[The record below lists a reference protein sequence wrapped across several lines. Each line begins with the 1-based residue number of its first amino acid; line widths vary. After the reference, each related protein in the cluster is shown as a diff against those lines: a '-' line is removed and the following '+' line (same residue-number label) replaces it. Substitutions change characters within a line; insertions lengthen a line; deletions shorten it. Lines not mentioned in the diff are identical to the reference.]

1 MIIIKIILGIL
12 IIFAI
17 VNIFLGFFLEDG
29 EGILTAGI
37 LCFVIVGTHIM
48 MPIISNTADKVQDD
62 SSTVCEEVVSES
74 IKKET
79 AETVVNETPEITK
92 TVETET
98 AKVETDKAVEE
109 LIDSFKGE
117 DSVEGEKSSET
128 SEETEG
134 VGMGTIILIM
144 LVIFSPVLLFIGLDL
159 IEDIIDCSSDFVGT
173 CFLKKKEKTT
183 IEEFVR
189 EANENSEDNP
199 FIKKIPTPKQKKGI
213 NIDKLAEKDSKI
225 AYIVWAVKFLN
236 DQGKESY
243 TRKLE
248 SYYIPEI
255 MQAYEQY
262 QKVKSF
268 HVKEMTAEA
277 KKHYEKIV
285 DLSYKVANVEV
296 KKAAG
301 EIVMDMDCNA
311 DVCEDIYKR
320 DGYCSMQEEIQ
331 ESHTA
336 EKKKEQT
343 LHAKTISKDTYVFWT
358 SEE

>member
-1 MIIIKIILGIL
+1 MSVISVFAIISVVLLFIGFWVSLITDFDSYIGIIILFCGLIL
-12 IIFAI
+12 
-17 VNIFLGFFLEDG
+17 
-29 EGILTAGI
+29 AGI
-37 LCFVIVGTHIM
+37 TYFAGIHNKEVI
-48 MPIISNTADKVQDD
+48 NT
-62 SSTVCEEVVSES
+62 
-74 IKKET
+74 
-79 AETVVNETPEITK
+79 ETVEAESTK
-92 TVETET
+92 T
-98 AKVETDKAVEE
+98 ETDNAVEE

-117 DSVEGEKSSET
+117 DSVESQKDSEA
-128 SEETEG
+128 SEEAEG
-134 VGMGTIILIM
+134 DNLLITIIAM
-144 LVIFSPVLLFIGLDL
+144 LVIFSPVLLFMVSELIEDVINFISDL
-159 IEDIIDCSSDFVGT
+159 IEI
-173 CFLKKKEKTT
+173 CFPKKNKETT
-183 IEEFVR
+183 TKEFVR
-189 EANENSEDNP
+189 ETNENSEDNP

-268 HVKEMTAEA
+268 HVKEMTTEA

-311 DVCEDIYKR
+311 DVCEDIYRR

>member
-1 MIIIKIILGIL
+1 MIITIL
-12 IIFAI
+12 ITIVAVILFILFLCAI
-17 VNIFLGFFLEDG
+17 L
-29 EGILTAGI
+29 AGI
-37 LCFVIVGTHIM
+37 ANDDANLCFVGCILTVLLCFGIATYIQ
-48 MPIISNTADKVQDD
+48 SNIQIKP
-62 SSTVCEEVVSES
+62 EV
-74 IKKET
+74 
-79 AETVVNETPEITK
+79 TK

-98 AKVETDKAVEE
+98 TKVETDKAVEE
-109 LIDSFKGE
+109 LIASFKGE
-117 DSVEGEKSSET
+117 DSAEGEKSSET

-134 VGMGTIILIM
+134 VGMGTIIIIV
-144 LVIFSPVLLFIGLDL
+144 LVVFSPALLFILLDL
-159 IEDIIDCSSDFVGT
+159 IDGITDFTVDLIEI
-173 CFLKKKEKTT
+173 CFPKKKKETALESIIKETD
-183 IEEFVR
+183 
-189 EANENSEDNP
+189 EDNP
-199 FIKKIPTPKQKKGI
+199 FIKKISTSKQKKEI

-236 DQGKESY
+236 DQGKENY

-248 SYYIPEI
+248 SYYISEI

-262 QKVKSF
+262 HKVKNF

-320 DGYCSMQEEIQ
+320 DGYCSMQEEI
-331 ESHTA
+331 EKSNSEKHMS

>member
-1 MIIIKIILGIL
+1 MIITILITIVAVILFILFLSIILAGIADDNATMAF
-12 IIFAI
+12 IGI
-17 VNIFLGFFLEDG
+17 
-29 EGILTAGI
+29 ILTLL
-37 LCFVIVGTHIM
+37 LCFGIAEY
-48 MPIISNTADKVQDD
+48 ISSDTLTEPA
-62 SSTVCEEVVSES
+62 
-74 IKKET
+74 
-79 AETVVNETPEITK
+79 ATK
-92 TVETET
+92 TTEVESTTTET
-98 AKVETDKAVEE
+98 DVVKNLIASFRGEDAVE
-109 LIDSFKGE
+109 S
-117 DSVEGEKSSET
+117 EKSSET
-128 SEETEG
+128 SEETKG
-134 VGMGTIILIM
+134 ASIGITIIAM
-144 LVIFSPVLLFIGLDL
+144 FVIFSPVLLFIGLDL

-277 KKHYEKIV
+277 KSIM
-285 DLSYKVANVEV
+285 
-296 KKAAG
+296 KK
-301 EIVMDMDCNA
+301 
-311 DVCEDIYKR
+311 
-320 DGYCSMQEEIQ
+320 
-331 ESHTA
+331 
-336 EKKKEQT
+336 
-343 LHAKTISKDTYVFWT
+343 L
-358 SEE
+358 

>member
-1 MIIIKIILGIL
+1 M
-12 IIFAI
+12 
-17 VNIFLGFFLEDG
+17 
-29 EGILTAGI
+29 
-37 LCFVIVGTHIM
+37 
-48 MPIISNTADKVQDD
+48 
-62 SSTVCEEVVSES
+62 
-74 IKKET
+74 
-79 AETVVNETPEITK
+79 
-92 TVETET
+92 
-98 AKVETDKAVEE
+98 
-109 LIDSFKGE
+109 
-117 DSVEGEKSSET
+117 
-128 SEETEG
+128 
-134 VGMGTIILIM
+134 
-144 LVIFSPVLLFIGLDL
+144 
-159 IEDIIDCSSDFVGT
+159 
-173 CFLKKKEKTT
+173 
-183 IEEFVR
+183 
-189 EANENSEDNP
+189 
-199 FIKKIPTPKQKKGI
+199 
-213 NIDKLAEKDSKI
+213 AEKDSKI

-236 DQGKESY
+236 DQGKENY

-262 QKVKSF
+262 QNVKSF

-320 DGYCSMQEEIQ
+320 DGYSSMQEEMQ
-331 ESHTA
+331 EPHTT

-343 LHAKTISKDTYVFWT
+343 LHAKAINKDTYTFWT

>member
-1 MIIIKIILGIL
+1 MIITILITIVAVILFILFLSIILAGIADDNATMAF
-12 IIFAI
+12 IGI
-17 VNIFLGFFLEDG
+17 
-29 EGILTAGI
+29 ILTLL
-37 LCFVIVGTHIM
+37 LCFGIAEY
-48 MPIISNTADKVQDD
+48 ISSDTLTEPA
-62 SSTVCEEVVSES
+62 
-74 IKKET
+74 
-79 AETVVNETPEITK
+79 ATK
-92 TVETET
+92 TTEVESATTET
-98 AKVETDKAVEE
+98 DVVKNLIASFRGEDAVE
-109 LIDSFKGE
+109 S
-117 DSVEGEKSSET
+117 EKSSET

-134 VGMGTIILIM
+134 DNLLRTIISSETSKETEGDILLRAIVVM
-144 LVIFSPVLLFIGLDL
+144 LVLFSSVLLFIGLDL

-173 CFLKKKEKTT
+173 CFLKKKEEPTT
-183 IEEFVR
+183 EEFVR
-189 EANENSEDNP
+189 EMEENSEDNP
-199 FIKKIPTPKQKKGI
+199 FIKKIPTPKQKKEI
-213 NIDKLAEKDSKI
+213 DIDKLAEKDSKI
-225 AYIVWAVKFLN
+225 AYIVWAVNFLN
-236 DQGKESY
+236 DQGKENY

-255 MQAYEQY
+255 IQAYEQY

-320 DGYCSMQEEIQ
+320 DGYSSMQEEMQ
-331 ESHTA
+331 EPHTT

-343 LHAKTISKDTYVFWT
+343 LHAKAINKDTYTFWT

>member
-1 MIIIKIILGIL
+1 MIIIKIILAIL
-12 IIFAI
+12 IIFAV
-17 VNIFLGFFLEDG
+17 VNIFLGLFFGDG
-29 EGILTAGI
+29 EGILIAGI
-37 LCFVIVGTHIM
+37 LCFFIVGMYIM
-48 MPIISNTADKVQDD
+48 MPIISNTVDKVQDD
-62 SSTVCEEVVSES
+62 SSTICEKVTSES
-74 IKKET
+74 IEKET

-128 SEETEG
+128 SEETKG
-134 VGMGTIILIM
+134 ASIGITIIAM

-159 IEDIIDCSSDFVGT
+159 IDGITDSIVDLIEIGFS
-173 CFLKKKEKTT
+173 KKNKETKT
-183 IEEFVR
+183 EKFVR
-189 EANENSEDNP
+189 ETNENSEDNP
-199 FIKKIPTPKQKKGI
+199 FIKKIPTPKQKKEI

-225 AYIVWAVKFLN
+225 AYIVWSVKFLN

-311 DVCEDIYKR
+311 DVCENIYKK
-320 DGYCSMQEEIQ
+320 DGYSSMQEEF
-331 ESHTA
+331 
-336 EKKKEQT
+336 EKNNQN
-343 LHAKTISKDTYVFWT
+343 
-358 SEE
+358 

>member
-1 MIIIKIILGIL
+1 MITTILVATVAVILFILFLCIILAGITDGNTTMAFVVFIL
-12 IIFAI
+12 TLL
-17 VNIFLGFFLEDG
+17 LGFG
-29 EGILTAGI
+29 GIAIYT
-37 LCFVIVGTHIM
+37 
-48 MPIISNTADKVQDD
+48 
-62 SSTVCEEVVSES
+62 SSDTVTKPEVT
-74 IKKET
+74 KT
-79 AETVVNETPEITK
+79 AETETT
-92 TVETET
+92 
-98 AKVETDKAVEE
+98 KVEIDKAVEE
-109 LIDSFKGE
+109 LIASFKGE
-117 DSVEGEKSSET
+117 DSVESEKSSEI

-134 VGMGTIILIM
+134 VGMGTIIIIAFI
-144 LVIFSPVLLFIGLDL
+144 VFSPALLFILLNLIDGITDFTVDL
-159 IEDIIDCSSDFVGT
+159 IEI
-173 CFLKKKEKTT
+173 CFSKKNKETKT
-183 IEEFVR
+183 EKFVR
-189 EANENSEDNP
+189 ETNENSEDNP

-255 MQAYEQY
+255 IQAYEQY
-262 QKVKSF
+262 HKVKNF

-331 ESHTA
+331 ESHTV

>member
-1 MIIIKIILGIL
+1 MITIVVVILFMLFLCLIL
-12 IIFAI
+12 AGVTDDNTTMAFVGYILA
-17 VNIFLGFFLEDG
+17 VLLGLGVSVYTFSDT
-29 EGILTAGI
+29 LTK
-37 LCFVIVGTHIM
+37 
-48 MPIISNTADKVQDD
+48 P
-62 SSTVCEEVVSES
+62 
-74 IKKET
+74 ET
-79 AETVVNETPEITK
+79 TK
-92 TVETET
+92 TTEVESTT
-98 AKVETDKAVEE
+98 TETDKAVES
-109 LIDSFKGE
+109 LIASFQGE
-117 DSVEGEKSSET
+117 NSVESEKSPET

-134 VGMGTIILIM
+134 VGMGTIIIIM
-144 LVIFSPVLLFIGLDL
+144 LIIFSPALLFILLGLIDCITDSTVDL
-159 IEDIIDCSSDFVGT
+159 IEI
-173 CFLKKKEKTT
+173 CFSKKNKETKT
-183 IEEFVR
+183 EKFVR
-189 EANENSEDNP
+189 ETNENSEDNP

-236 DQGKESY
+236 DQGKENY

-255 MQAYEQY
+255 IQAYEQY
-262 QKVKSF
+262 HKVKNF

-320 DGYCSMQEEIQ
+320 DGYSSMQEEIQ

-358 SEE
+358 SEK

>member
-1 MIIIKIILGIL
+1 MNRKNIEIILSKMTLEEKIALCSGKNFWETKGYKKYGIPSMQMC
-12 IIFAI
+12 
-17 VNIFLGFFLEDG
+17 DG
-29 EGILTAGI
+29 P
-37 LCFVIVGTHIM
+37 H
-48 MPIISNTADKVQDD
+48 
-62 SSTVCEEVVSES
+62 
-74 IKKET
+74 
-79 AETVVNETPEITK
+79 
-92 TVETET
+92 
-98 AKVETDKAVEE
+98 
-109 LIDSFKGE
+109 
-117 DSVEGEKSSET
+117 
-128 SEETEG
+128 
-134 VGMGTIILIM
+134 
-144 LVIFSPVLLFIGLDL
+144 GL
-159 IEDIIDCSSDFVGT
+159 
-173 CFLKKKEKTT
+173 
-183 IEEFVR
+183 R
-189 EANENSEDNP
+189 
-199 FIKKIPTPKQKKGI
+199 KQKKGI

-225 AYIVWAVKFLN
+225 AYIGWAVKFLN

-268 HVKEMTAEA
+268 HGKEMTTEA

-311 DVCEDIYKR
+311 DVCEDIYRR

-331 ESHTA
+331 ESHTV

>member
-1 MIIIKIILGIL
+1 MSVISVFIIISVVLLFIGFWVSLITDFDSYIGIIILFCGLIL
-12 IIFAI
+12 AVITYF
-17 VNIFLGFFLEDG
+17 
-29 EGILTAGI
+29 AGI
-37 LCFVIVGTHIM
+37 HNKEVI
-48 MPIISNTADKVQDD
+48 NT
-62 SSTVCEEVVSES
+62 
-74 IKKET
+74 
-79 AETVVNETPEITK
+79 ETVEAESTK
-92 TVETET
+92 T
-98 AKVETDKAVEE
+98 ETDNAVEE

-117 DSVEGEKSSET
+117 DSVESQKDSEA
-128 SEETEG
+128 SEEAEEDNLLI
-134 VGMGTIILIM
+134 TIIAM
-144 LVIFSPVLLFIGLDL
+144 LVIFSPVLLFMVSELIEDVINFISDL
-159 IEDIIDCSSDFVGT
+159 IEI
-173 CFLKKKEKTT
+173 CFPKKNKETT
-183 IEEFVR
+183 TKEFVR
-189 EANENSEDNP
+189 ETNENSEDNP

-243 TRKLE
+243 TRKLKN
-248 SYYIPEI
+248 YYIPEI

-320 DGYCSMQEEIQ
+320 DGYSSMQEEIQ
-331 ESHTA
+331 KSHTA

>member
-1 MIIIKIILGIL
+1 MILTIL
-12 IIFAI
+12 ITIVALILFISFICTIFAGVANDDPI
-17 VNIFLGFFLEDG
+17 LASFGL
-29 EGILTAGI
+29 ILTVL
-37 LCFVIVGTHIM
+37 LCFGM
-48 MPIISNTADKVQDD
+48 AAYISSDMLTEPA
-62 SSTVCEEVVSES
+62 
-74 IKKET
+74 
-79 AETVVNETPEITK
+79 ATK
-92 TVETET
+92 TTEVKSTTTET
-98 AKVETDKAVEE
+98 DVVKNLIASFRGEDAVE
-109 LIDSFKGE
+109 S
-117 DSVEGEKSSET
+117 EKSSET

-134 VGMGTIILIM
+134 VGMGTIIIIV
-144 LVIFSPVLLFIGLDL
+144 LVVFSPALLFILLDL
-159 IEDIIDCSSDFVGT
+159 IDGITDFTVDLIEI
-173 CFLKKKEKTT
+173 CFPKKKKETALESIIKETD
-183 IEEFVR
+183 
-189 EANENSEDNP
+189 EDNP
-199 FIKKIPTPKQKKGI
+199 FIKKISTSKQKKEI

-236 DQGKESY
+236 DQGKENY

-248 SYYIPEI
+248 SYYISEI

-262 QKVKSF
+262 HKVKNF

-320 DGYCSMQEEIQ
+320 DGYCSMQEEI
-331 ESHTA
+331 EKSNSEKHMS
-336 EKKKEQT
+336 EKKKEQI

>member
-1 MIIIKIILGIL
+1 MSVISVFAIISVVLLFIGFWVSLITDFDSYIGIIILFCGLIL
-12 IIFAI
+12 
-17 VNIFLGFFLEDG
+17 
-29 EGILTAGI
+29 AGI
-37 LCFVIVGTHIM
+37 TYFAGIHNKEVI
-48 MPIISNTADKVQDD
+48 NT
-62 SSTVCEEVVSES
+62 
-74 IKKET
+74 
-79 AETVVNETPEITK
+79 ETVEAESTK
-92 TVETET
+92 T
-98 AKVETDKAVEE
+98 ETDNAVEE

-117 DSVEGEKSSET
+117 DSVESQKDSEA
-128 SEETEG
+128 SEEAEG
-134 VGMGTIILIM
+134 DNLLITIIAM
-144 LVIFSPVLLFIGLDL
+144 LVIFSPVLLFMVSELIEDVINFISDL
-159 IEDIIDCSSDFVGT
+159 IEI
-173 CFLKKKEKTT
+173 CFPKKNKETT
-183 IEEFVR
+183 TKEFVR
-189 EANENSEDNP
+189 ETNENSEDNP

-243 TRKLE
+243 TRKLKN
-248 SYYIPEI
+248 YYIPEI

-320 DGYCSMQEEIQ
+320 DGYSSMQEEIQ
-331 ESHTA
+331 KSHTA